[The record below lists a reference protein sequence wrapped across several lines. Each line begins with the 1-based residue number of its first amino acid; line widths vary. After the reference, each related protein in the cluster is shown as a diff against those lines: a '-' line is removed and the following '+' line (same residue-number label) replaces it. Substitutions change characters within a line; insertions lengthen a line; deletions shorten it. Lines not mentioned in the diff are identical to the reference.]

1 MNRRDLSI
9 VGVLQSGHHNW
20 PSGLVGSNRTSV
32 SNPPWFAERFGTK
45 PVGLLVADEL
55 VLDGI
60 VMNLAAEEEGDVGG
74 VAGDV
79 RMAGRVGV
87 GARLTPRPDAVK
99 EVANV
104 EVGRVTGDLGLLAE
118 EQGVR
123 AGDHV
128 AVIARF
134 NPSSVAFKADGAGAQ
149 REPAVVAHD

>member
-1 MNRRDLSI
+1 MNRRDLSLI
-9 VGVLQSGHHNW
+9 GMLQSGHHNC
-20 PSGLVGSNRTSV
+20 PSGLVGSSRTSM
-32 SNPPWFAERFGTK
+32 SNPPRFAERFGAQ

-60 VMNLAAEEEGDVGG
+60 VMNLAAQKEGNVGR

-79 RMAGRVGV
+79 RMASRVGV

-99 EVANV
+99 EIANV
-104 EVGRVTGDLGLLAE
+104 EIGRVAGDLGLLAG

-128 AVIARF
+128 AVITRF
-134 NPSSVAFKADGAGAQ
+134 NPASVDQKS
-149 REPAVVAHD
+149 VV